1 MTKELLI
8 LGLYFNFF
16 FFLRCYIVKQ
26 NWIGLL
32 WHKIHLQSNS
42 PSLLDDY
49 LKGLSPLP
57 RPTHLVPCLL
67 PFWRPIPSEGHMGK
81 VGTRPGAHVL
91 EVGVVA
97 EGQ

>member
-32 WHKIHLQSNS
+32 WHKINLQSNS
-42 PSLLDDY
+42 QSPLDDY
-49 LKGLSPLP
+49 LKSLPTP
-57 RPTHLVPCLL
+57 RPHPAGSVC
-67 PFWRPIPSEGHMGK
+67 RPSPSEGHAGK
-81 VGTRPGAHVL
+81 VRTRLGAHVL
-91 EVGVVA
+91 EVCVVA
-97 EGQ
+97 EGH